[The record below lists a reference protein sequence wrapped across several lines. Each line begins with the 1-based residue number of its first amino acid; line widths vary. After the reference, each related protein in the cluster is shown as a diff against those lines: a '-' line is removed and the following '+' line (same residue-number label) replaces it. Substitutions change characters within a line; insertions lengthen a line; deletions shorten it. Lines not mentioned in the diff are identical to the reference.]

1 MQNLFY
7 INNFEFNIIELP
19 LKQFVRITCYKVR
32 VNEIQIMKNNKEI
45 CKIPLNI
52 YIYIKEKMKEK
63 MRELLTQGVSIYIGY
78 VWFME
83 NLRKKK
89 YKGKL

>member
-19 LKQFVRITCYKVR
+19 LKQFVPIRCYKVR
-32 VNEIQIMKNNKEI
+32 INEIKIMKNNKEI